1 MRTLLLTIAISLLAD
16 FAGPTPAQDPK
27 PAPTPS
33 PKAALQPEQ
42 KSEHQ
47 ADEQIILKYFH
58 SISSEE
64 IAGWMSE
71 ICSPKYNGRLAGTPE
86 YLAAAEWMA
95 GKFSEWGIRPAGDNR
110 SYFQWFDH
118 PYTVVNEIGEL
129 KLHFTQKD
137 GVTITKSYEAP
148 ADFYPGMNS
157 GSGEVTAEVVW
168 VGYGTTAP
176 ELNYDD
182 YKNVDVK
189 GKIVLMNRDVPY
201 KDPRDPEYAKW
212 VKYCYHQY
220 KAENAARHGAA
231 GMLYIDGNSANP
243 NISYIESMVVTGI
256 GPEPLS
262 DIFAGTGKDN
272 KALLEQIDRTF
283 KPASFA
289 TGKVMTMKANTTRHP
304 EGKTCNVAGIIEGT
318 DPVLKDEVIIIGGH
332 LDAVGN
338 GGGLLVSGGL
348 DNASGVID
356 IMAAAK
362 ALATSGISLKR
373 TVLFLLIGG
382 EEVGLLGSK
391 HYTENPIFPK
401 EKTVTYIN
409 LDMVGNGTGLAVSAS
424 ESCQGLMEYFE
435 TANEKYIHRPMRT
448 SASRGVFYGR
458 PRSDG
463 LVFLAGG
470 FRTMNLSTTDG
481 VKPVYYHLPGDD
493 ETAVTPEIMEDV
505 AKLIY
510 LSFIEMANAET
521 LGY

>member
-1 MRTLLLTIAISLLAD
+1 MRFASLLLVLILGICTAIPSD
-16 FAGPTPAQDPK
+16 AQS
-27 PAPTPS
+27 T
-33 PKAALQPEQ
+33 
-42 KSEHQ
+42 
-47 ADEQIILKYFH
+47 DEQLLLKHFH

-64 IAGWMSE
+64 IAGWMAE

-86 YLAAAEWMA
+86 YLAAAEWTA
-95 GKFSEWGIRPAGDNR
+95 EKFMEWGIKPAGDNG

-118 PYTVVNEIGEL
+118 PYTVVNEVGSL
-129 KLHFTQKD
+129 QLHIPQKD
-137 GVTITKSYEAP
+137 GSVIKKSYTAP

-157 GSGEVTAEVVW
+157 GNGEVTAEVVW
-168 VGYGTTAP
+168 AGYGTTAP

-189 GKIVLMNRDVPY
+189 GKIVMMNRDVPF
-201 KDPRDPEYAKW
+201 KEVRDPEYAKW

-220 KAENAARHGAA
+220 KAENAAKHGAI

-243 NISYIESMVVTGI
+243 NISYIENMVVTGI
-256 GPEPLS
+256 GPEPLA
-262 DIFAGTGKDN
+262 DIFAGLGKDN
-272 KALLEQIDRTF
+272 KTLLDQVDKTF
-283 KPASFA
+283 KPTSFA
-289 TGKVMTMKANTTRHP
+289 TGKTVTMKANTTRHP
-304 EGKTCNVAGIIEGT
+304 EGRTCNVAGMIEGS
-318 DPVLKDEVIIIGGH
+318 DPKLKDEVIIIGGH

-338 GGGLLVSGGL
+338 AGGLLVAGGL

-362 ALATSGISLKR
+362 ALAASGIKLRR

-391 HYTENPIFPK
+391 YYTENPIFPK

-424 ESCQGLMEYFE
+424 ETCKGLTEYFKK
-435 TANEKYIHRPMRT
+435 ANSTYIHRPMRVST
-448 SASRGVFYGR
+448 SGGIFYGR

-463 LVFLAGG
+463 LVFLADGY
-470 FRTMNLSTTDG
+470 RTMNISTTDG

-505 AKLIY
+505 ARLIY
-510 LSFIEMANAET
+510 LSFIGMANAET
-521 LGY
+521 LTY

>member
-1 MRTLLLTIAISLLAD
+1 MMRKLFPALAVS
-16 FAGPTPAQDPK
+16 FLAFFPVLAPAQ
-27 PAPTPS
+27 
-33 PKAALQPEQ
+33 
-42 KSEHQ
+42 Q
-47 ADEQIILKYFH
+47 ADEQLLLKYFH
-58 SISSEE
+58 SVSSEE
-64 IAGWMSE
+64 ITGWMTE

-86 YLAAAEWMA
+86 YIASAEWLA
-95 GKFSEWGIRPAGDNR
+95 GKFREWGIKPAGDDG

-118 PYTVVNEIGEL
+118 PYTVVKEVGTL
-129 KLHFTQKD
+129 QLHLSQKD
-137 GVTITKSYEAP
+137 GTVIRKTYSAP
-148 ADFYPGMNS
+148 VDFYPGMNS
-157 GSGEVTAEVVW
+157 GNGEVTAEVVW

-182 YKNVDVK
+182 YKNVDVR
-189 GKIVLMNRDVPY
+189 GKIVVMNRDVPFR
-201 KDPRDPEYAKW
+201 DVRDPEYARW

-220 KAENAARHGAA
+220 KAANAARHGAA

-243 NISYIESMVVTGI
+243 NISYIENLIVTGI
-256 GPEPLS
+256 GAEPLS
-262 DIFAGTGKDN
+262 DLFAGLGKDN
-272 KALLEQIDRTF
+272 KTLVDQIDKSFR
-283 KPASFA
+283 PASFE
-289 TGKVMTMKANTTRHP
+289 TGKTVTMKAVTTRHST
-304 EGKTCNVAGIIEGT
+304 GRTCNVAGMIEGT
-318 DPVLKDEVIIIGGH
+318 DPELKEEVIIIGGH

-338 GGGLLVSGGL
+338 AGGLLVDGGL

-362 ALATSGISLKR
+362 ALATSGIKLKR

-409 LDMVGNGTGLAVSAS
+409 LDMVGNGTGLGVSAS
-424 ESCQGLMEYFE
+424 DPCRGLTGYFKD
-435 TANEKYIHRPMRT
+435 ANARYIHRAMKIST
-448 SASRGVFYGR
+448 SGGIFYGR

-463 LVFLAGG
+463 LVFLADGY
-470 FRTMNLSTTDG
+470 RTMSLSATDG

-510 LSFIEMANAET
+510 LSFIEMANADT
-521 LGY
+521 LKYQ

>member
-1 MRTLLLTIAISLLAD
+1 MRTLFLILAISVMAA
-16 FAGPTPAQDPK
+16 FSSQAPAQL
-27 PAPTPS
+27 T
-33 PKAALQPEQ
+33 
-42 KSEHQ
+42 
-47 ADEQIILKYFH
+47 DEQLLLKHFH

-64 IAGWMSE
+64 IAGWMAE

-86 YLAAAEWMA
+86 YIASAEWMA
-95 GKFSEWGIRPAGDNR
+95 EKFREWGVKPAGDNG

-118 PYTVVNEIGEL
+118 PYTVVNEIGSL
-129 KLHFTQKD
+129 QLHLPQKD
-137 GVTITKSYEAP
+137 GSVIKKSYAAP

-157 GSGEVTAEVVW
+157 GNGEVTAEVVW

-182 YKNVDVK
+182 YKNVDVR
-189 GKIVLMNRDVPY
+189 GKIVLMNRDVPF
-201 KDPRDPEYAKW
+201 KDVRDPEYAKW

-220 KAENAARHGAA
+220 KSENAAKHGAI

-243 NISYIESMVVTGI
+243 NISYIENMIVTGI
-256 GPEPLS
+256 GPEPLA
-262 DIFAGTGKDN
+262 DIFAGLGKDN
-272 KALLEQIDRTF
+272 KTILDQVDKTF

-289 TGKVMTMKANTTRHP
+289 TGKTVTMKANTTRHP
-304 EGKTCNVAGIIEGT
+304 EGRTCNVIGMIEGT
-318 DPVLKDEVIIIGGH
+318 DPKLKDEVIIIGGH

-338 GGGLLVSGGL
+338 AGGLLVAGGF

-362 ALATSGISLKR
+362 ALAASGIKLKR

-391 HYTENPIFPK
+391 YYTKNPIFPK
-401 EKTVTYIN
+401 DKTVTYIN

-424 ESCQGLMEYFE
+424 ETCKGLTEYFSK
-435 TANEKYIHRPMRT
+435 ANSRYIHRPMRVST
-448 SASRGVFYGR
+448 SGGMFYGR

-463 LVFLAGG
+463 LVFLAEG
-470 FRTMNLSTTDG
+470 FRTMNISTTDG

-510 LSFIEMANAET
+510 LSFIEMANAEVLT
-521 LGY
+521 Y